1 MENDTNPG
9 KYTAINDYSH
19 PANDH
24 SHPVGTPDI
33 MNKKRQRKRLAV
45 TCILILLF
53 AAGLVINEADFMG
66 EGHTTA
72 LQYLEVYSA
81 FLPLLIYIVPFG
93 IIMKRI
99 RTKYEM
105 ERSELLTAVFCGA
118 FIPAAFAGELNGG
131 FDDLMNSLMGSS
143 YSDSWIGSAEA
154 GVAEELLK
162 LATTAILLYV
172 LNRKSLE
179 HYLIIGMCVGM
190 GFQIEEDISYI
201 TQTGFEN
208 VNDAFPTALDR
219 ISGALGSHWAY
230 AAVTAA
236 GLYLIVQ
243 ACSRNHGRKGIC
255 WILFVM
261 TDHFLYD
268 SPLGTALLIN
278 AVLTAAVVLPVVIF
292 FKSTATS

>member
-1 MENDTNPG
+1 MENDKNPI

-19 PANDH
+19 PAD
-24 SHPVGTPDI
+24 TPDI
-33 MNKKRQRKRLAV
+33 LNQKRQRKRLAV

-66 EGHTTA
+66 ESHTTA

-99 RTKYEM
+99 RIKYEM

-162 LATTAILLYV
+162 LATTAILVYV
-172 LNRKSLE
+172 LNRKSLKQ
-179 HYLIIGMCVGM
+179 YLMIGMCVGM
-190 GFQIEEDISYI
+190 GFQIEEDIAYI
-201 TQTGFEN
+201 TGAGFEN

-230 AAVTAA
+230 ASVTAA
-236 GLYLIVQ
+236 GLYLIVW
-243 ACSRNHGRKGIC
+243 ACSRNHSRKGIGRGIG

-261 TDHFLYD
+261 ADHFLYD
-268 SPLGTALLIN
+268 TPLGDSLLIN
-278 AVLTAAVVLPVVIF
+278 AVLTAAVVLPVMIF
-292 FKSTATS
+292 FKNTSAS